1 MPTTVT
7 AVFQDGVLKPS
18 CKLKLRP
25 NEKVKLHIL
34 RQDRATVSTD
44 LGPLAGAFP
53 ELAALAAKDLAA
65 GKCLWERGLER
76 LGRAHLRRQDFFA
89 SPAPIAL

>member
-7 AVFQDGVLKPS
+7 AVFQDGVLKS
-18 CKLKLRP
+18 SRKLKLRP

-34 RQDRATVSTD
+34 RQGRAEVSAG

-53 ELAALAAKDLAA
+53 ELAGLADKELSA
-65 GKCLWERGLER
+65 GKRLWERGFER
-76 LGRAHLRRQDFFA
+76 QLRRHVRK
-89 SPAPIAL
+89 SRPR

>member
-7 AVFQDGVLKPS
+7 AIFQDGVLKPNR
-18 CKLKLRP
+18 KLKLRP

-34 RQDRATVSTD
+34 REDRVTGSTG

-53 ELAALAAKDLAA
+53 ELAALADKDLAA
-65 GKCLWERGLER
+65 GKRLWERGLER
-76 LGRAHLRRQDFFA
+76 QLHR
-89 SPAPIAL
+89 PIRKSGSR

>member
-7 AVFQDGVLKPS
+7 AIFKDGVLKPTR
-18 CKLKLRP
+18 KLKLRP

-34 RQDRATVSTD
+34 RQDRAAVSTG

-53 ELAALAAKDLAA
+53 ELAALADKDLAA
-65 GKCLWERGLER
+65 GKRLWGRGLER
-76 LGRAHLRRQDFFA
+76 QLRRLVRK
-89 SPAPIAL
+89 SRPR